1 MLRRRS
7 NQGAHP
13 DDPTLVV
20 EGWDVDDEWDDNKH
34 HNDDEHDHD
43 DDEQDDADRDE
54 RLDGI
59 GPGGRMLG
67 TVIAVALMG
76 AVLVG
81 GYQWFDRERD
91 IVPAATGW
99 QSIAVADRATGS
111 IVLLDAQL
119 AETDRVDTGTTI
131 SNVITGGGSLAIAR
145 ADEIVVDPFSVDPL
159 DVPIPTGHVVR
170 ALANDGDLV
179 LTIGDDAG
187 GDLVIIT
194 DPDID
199 LDPPI
204 VTALGALT
212 GEPEPRYFP
221 TDIRHDPAGTV
232 ITVADT
238 VNFQTVLV
246 TAGATDPIY
255 LPDLALAVHPT
266 LVVTNQTVGDRA
278 EIGMFDL
285 DGNRI
290 RTIPTPAVRGG
301 TISANGERFVFVTRD
316 GRVMRAM
323 PTTNDVDELNTIDL
337 AGDPGVTRVTP
348 TLGGSRLWAMTEH
361 SAALVALDGDILGR
375 WVTTESIDAEPLTA
389 HSRCAVIHT
398 DETSRLIDLIDGRE
412 LAEIPD
418 LTGLNQSR
426 DGCLLT
432 GVQTGETR
440 LPALVGRFGTLAL
453 GERRVLAMAPDSSAV
468 ILSDDTGAV
477 LVTTDDLANA
487 EAGGEPAELRA
498 IGPVG
503 DLYSFIP
510 D

>member
-7 NQGAHP
+7 DHGALP
-13 DDPTLVV
+13 DDPTVVV
-20 EGWDVDDEWDDNKH
+20 EDWNIDDEWDEN
-34 HNDDEHDHD
+34 ERGESGEGHD
-43 DDEQDDADRDE
+43 DGNDR
-54 RLDGI
+54 LKSI

-91 IVPAATGW
+91 IVPEAAGW

-119 AETDRVDTGTTI
+119 TETNRVDTGTTI
-131 SNVITGGGSLAIAR
+131 SNVITGGGSIAIAR
-145 ADEIVVDPFSVDPL
+145 ADEIVIDPFSADPL

-170 ALANDGDLV
+170 ALASDGDLV

-194 DPDID
+194 DAE
-199 LDPPI
+199 LDSPI
-204 VTALGALT
+204 ATTLGALT

-246 TAGATDPIY
+246 TAGATEPIY

-301 TISANGERFVFVTRD
+301 TISANGERFVFITRD

-323 PTTNDVDELNTIDL
+323 PTTNDIDELNTIDL
-337 AGDPGVTRVTP
+337 AGDAGVARVTA

-361 SAALVALDGDILGR
+361 GAALVALDGDILGR
-375 WVTTESIDAEPLTA
+375 WLTTEPVDVEPLTA

-398 DETSRLIDLIDGRE
+398 DDTSRLIDLIDGRE

-432 GVQTGETR
+432 GVQTGEIR

-477 LVTTDDLANA
+477 LVTTDDLSRA